1 MGSNSTRDSRLLRFS
16 GRGKDPVK
24 TLGFIFLFR
33 VVFPVITEWVTGR
46 IYSVQEQEALPEF
59 CGRKETST
67 DLLV

>member
-16 GRGKDPVK
+16 GRGQDPLK

-33 VVFPVITEWVTGR
+33 VVFPVITEWVTVR
-46 IYSVQEQEALPEF
+46 IYSVQEQEALPEVY
-59 CGRKETST
+59 GRKETST